1 MYRFIAPLFVPSVV
15 LALSAAYYMESVNV
29 DPIDKILIKPV
40 CLSILAFYL
49 YFIAVEYVRYKKRF
63 QVPCKEGGADC
74 HTKIKI
80 PYKEMLIIGMTALY
94 VWIIQYL
101 GFVVTSIFFMA
112 AMLYILNVRK
122 LWVVCC
128 FSVASSA
135 ILYIAFKVVLMVPL
149 PGGILGF

>member
-1 MYRFIAPLFVPSVV
+1 
-15 LALSAAYYMESVNV
+15 
-29 DPIDKILIKPV
+29 
-40 CLSILAFYL
+40 
-49 YFIAVEYVRYKKRF
+49 
-63 QVPCKEGGADC
+63 
-74 HTKIKI
+74 
-80 PYKEMLIIGMTALY
+80 MLIIGMTALY